1 MKCRSRDGATLLEL
15 MVVLAIVAVVAAT
28 TAPSLLR
35 LSRSLRL
42 SMAANEVVGVLRL
55 ARSSAIQNSTNVG
68 VKFRVDDHGR
78 VGFAL
83 YRDGDGDGVRTGD
96 IESGV
101 DLEVAAGR
109 TLAHLG
115 GHVRFG
121 FPAGIVPRDPTRPSR
136 SLERLDDPIRF
147 NRSDIA
153 AFNSLGGST
162 PGSLYITDGR
172 QLAVVRLFGRTGKV
186 KIMRYDPR
194 TASWR

>member
-1 MKCRSRDGATLLEL
+1 MTRSREGATLLEL
-15 MVVLAIVAVVAAT
+15 LVVLAIMAALAAAS
-28 TAPSLLR
+28 APSLLR
-35 LSRSLRL
+35 LSRSHRL
-42 SMAANEVVGVLRL
+42 SMAANELVGVLRL
-55 ARSSAIQNSTNVG
+55 ARSAAIQNSANIG
-68 VKFRVDDHGR
+68 VKFRVEERGR

-101 DLEVAAGR
+101 DPEVAAGR

-121 FPAGIVPRDPTRPSR
+121 FPAGMVPRDPSNPSR
-136 SLERLDDPIRF
+136 GLERLDDPVRF

-186 KIMRYDPR
+186 KIMRYDSG

>member
-1 MKCRSRDGATLLEL
+1 MCRSRGGATLLEL
-15 MVVLAIVAVVAAT
+15 LVVLAIMAVLAAAS
-28 TAPSLLR
+28 APSFLR

-42 SMAANEVVGVLRL
+42 SMAANELVGVLRL
-55 ARSSAIQNSTNVG
+55 ARSSAIQNSCNIG
-68 VKFRVDDHGR
+68 VKFRVDNRGR

-101 DLEVAAGR
+101 DPEVAANR

-121 FPAGIVPRDPTRPSR
+121 FPAGVVPRDPSNPGRK
-136 SLERLDDPIRF
+136 LERLEAPIRF

-172 QLAVVRLFGRTGKV
+172 KLLVVRLFGRTGKV
-186 KIMRYDPR
+186 KIMRYDEGAA
-194 TASWR
+194 TWE

>member
-101 DLEVAAGR
+101 DLQVAAGR

>member
-1 MKCRSRDGATLLEL
+1 MCRPRSGATLLEL
-15 MVVLAIVAVVAAT
+15 LVVLAIMVVVAASS
-28 TAPSLLR
+28 APSFLR
-35 LSRSLRL
+35 LSRALRL
-42 SMAANEVVGVLRL
+42 SMAANELVGVLRL
-55 ARSSAIQNSTNVG
+55 ARSSAIQSSSNIG
-68 VKFRVDDHGR
+68 VKFQVDKHGR

-101 DLEVAAGR
+101 DPEVAANR

-121 FPAGIVPRDPTRPSR
+121 FPAGIVPRDPSNPGRR
-136 SLERLDDPIRF
+136 LERLEDPIRF

-172 QLAVVRLFGRTGKV
+172 RLLVVRLFGRTGKV
-186 KIMRYDPR
+186 KVMRYEEGSA
-194 TASWR
+194 TWE

>member
-101 DLEVAAGR
+101 DLEVTAGR

>member
-1 MKCRSRDGATLLEL
+1 MCRSRGGATLLEL
-15 MVVLAIVAVVAAT
+15 LVVLAIMAVLAAAS
-28 TAPSLLR
+28 APSFLR

-42 SMAANEVVGVLRL
+42 SMAANELVGVLRL
-55 ARSSAIQNSTNVG
+55 ARSSAIQNSCNIG
-68 VKFRVDDHGR
+68 VKFRVDNRGR

-83 YRDGDGDGVRTGD
+83 YRDGDGDGVRTVD

-101 DLEVAAGR
+101 DPEVAPGR

-121 FPAGIVPRDPTRPSR
+121 FPAGVVPRDPSNPGRKLKR
-136 SLERLDDPIRF
+136 LEDPIRF

-172 QLAVVRLFGRTGKV
+172 KLLVVRLFGRTGKV
-186 KIMRYDPR
+186 KIMRYDEGAA
-194 TASWR
+194 TWE